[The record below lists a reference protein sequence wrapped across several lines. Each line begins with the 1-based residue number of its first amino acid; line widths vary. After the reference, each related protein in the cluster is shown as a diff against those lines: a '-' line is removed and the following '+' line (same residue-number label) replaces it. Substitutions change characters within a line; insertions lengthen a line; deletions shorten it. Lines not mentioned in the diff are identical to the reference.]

1 MIRNT
6 QHKSPPSWEHS
17 HNSHA
22 HGQDY
27 ANVRQFVCM
36 CDCVCNRQGESRV
49 EENASKRMKWHKTL
63 IFLMFFLSEHTIG
76 FFVTPTLHCLVTFLS
91 FSLPLLVLFK
101 LFPTISGGRA
111 SASALLAR
119 TLTVAA
125 SRGSAARW
133 CQKNL
138 FHLNLLHS
146 PTPLFALHF
155 FLSLLLC
162 VWVCVHASVCFLSA
176 CFSP

>member
-49 EENASKRMKWHKTL
+49 EENARKRMKWHKTL

-76 FFVTPTLHCLVTFLS
+76 FFCHSHSPLS
-91 FSLPLLVLFK
+91 CHLFILFSSSSRAFQT
-101 LFPTISGGRA
+101 FPTISGGRA